1 MNLLFGMYGREGER
15 EGKVKNSLRV
25 IYSNYSKRILKYG
38 YLWASHELK

>member
-25 IYSNYSKRILKYG
+25 IYSKRILKYG
-38 YLWASHELK
+38 IYGLPMN